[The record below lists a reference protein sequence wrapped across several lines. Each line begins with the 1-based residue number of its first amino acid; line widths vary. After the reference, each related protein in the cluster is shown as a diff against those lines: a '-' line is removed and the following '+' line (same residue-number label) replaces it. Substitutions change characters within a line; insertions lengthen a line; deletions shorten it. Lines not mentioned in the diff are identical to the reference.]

1 MAFIV
6 GGLLIGAG
14 ASVAGAAIGAKGAK
28 DAAKTAAKG
37 SQADLAYQKEGRDL
51 ARGDAAY
58 GRQAGATALDAM
70 MSKTGLGL
78 TNFGASEQG
87 RQAEESD
94 TSVSGSDYLGVFGKT
109 LGNKGRK
116 KLARYQSLNPYTSG
130 YGDQQYID
138 DFQATL
144 GREGQ
149 KKFNKFSQNNPF
161 ASAATAAPTAGVSP
175 EFQRELDRASGKGYY
190 TAEERSAAISRH
202 QNEVNPF
209 GRAYGGN
216 TRPNNSYN
224 INEMGP
230 ENAYRGGSYTRNP
243 NPMTIGGQTGY
254 VQPNIQGMA
263 YGGFMA
269 DDPRSNAI
277 MGGGMP
283 QQPTGGYAKPEQGL
297 VGNPPSP
304 TPTIQPNA
312 PPGEN
317 PGGVEGGYNF
327 QTDPGYN
334 FRFNEG
340 QRALDR
346 GAGAAGGLLSGGYAR
361 KSQRYGQDYASGEY
375 QNVYN
380 RIANI
385 AGMGQTAAGQSG
397 QYAMYGGGGM
407 GNAASNAAN
416 ASAYGQV
423 GAGNAYAN
431 AANQISQMPWDN
443 ILGGG
448 QTTNTGPP
456 GQAFGGWD
464 DYQFPPIQ

>member
-1 MAFIV
+1 MSFIAAA
-6 GGLLIGAG
+6 IG
-14 ASVAGAAIGAKGAK
+14 VAGAIGGAAISAKGAK
-28 DAAKTAAKG
+28 DAAKTSSKG
-37 SQADLAYQKEGRDL
+37 SAADLAYQKEGRDL

-70 MSKTGLGL
+70 MSMTGLGL
-78 TNFGASEQG
+78 TNFGATEQG

-149 KKFNKFSQNNPF
+149 KKFNKFSQN
-161 ASAATAAPTAGVSP
+161 
-175 EFQRELDRASGKGYY
+175 
-190 TAEERSAAISRH
+190 
-202 QNEVNPF
+202 NPF

-397 QYAMYGGGGM
+397 QYAQYGGQGM

-431 AANQISQMPWDN
+431 AANQISQMPWDK
-443 ILGGG
+443 IFAPKPSGGSG
-448 QTTNTGPP
+448 
-456 GQAFGGWD
+456 A
-464 DYQFPPIQ
+464 